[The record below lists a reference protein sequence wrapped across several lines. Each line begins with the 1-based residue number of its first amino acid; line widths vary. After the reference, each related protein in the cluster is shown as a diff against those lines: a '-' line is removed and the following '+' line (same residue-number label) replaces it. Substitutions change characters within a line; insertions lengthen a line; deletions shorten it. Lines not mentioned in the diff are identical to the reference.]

1 MRKFVRRIAASG
13 VAAAVLVPSATAAAA
28 EPQADVEVMVLGTYH
43 MANPGLD
50 LANVKADDVLKPQRQ
65 KELEALAA
73 ALADYKPTKIVVER
87 IAKTPELLDHR
98 YSEFTVADLGTNR
111 DERVQIAYRL
121 AHKLGQGTVYAV
133 DEDSA
138 DGEPDYF
145 PFGKVVE
152 WAKANGVEARLNAEL
167 EKAKGEVERIN
178 QLQAEGSIAHVLANM
193 NRPEQADRDQRWYYG
208 VLNYGDTE
216 KQPGAELNAYWYMR
230 NAKIF
235 GKLMTVAKP
244 GDRILVVYGAGHN
257 YWLRHFARTTPGFVN
272 VDPAAYLQKADA
284 ASR

>member
-1 MRKFVRRIAASG
+1 MRWLLGISAM
-13 VAAAVLVPSATAAAA
+13 AAAGQAAAWEA
-28 EPQADVEVMVLGTYH
+28 PANVEVMVLGTYH

-73 ALADYKPTKIVVER
+73 ALAEYQPTKIVVER
-87 IAKTPELLDHR
+87 IARTPELLDHR
-98 YSEFTVADLGTNR
+98 YAEFTPAELGTNR
-111 DERVQIAYRL
+111 DERYQIAYRL
-121 AHKLGQGTVYAV
+121 AHRLGQRTVYAI
-133 DEDSA
+133 DEDGGE
-138 DGEPDYF
+138 GEPDYF

-152 WAKANGVEARLNAEL
+152 WAKANGLEARLNADL
-167 EKAKGEVERIN
+167 DNAKRQVARIE
-178 QLQAEGSIAHVLANM
+178 QLQAEGSIAHVLADM
-193 NRPEQADRDQRWYYG
+193 NRPEQAEQDQRWYYG
-208 VLNYGDTE
+208 VFRYGDTD

-257 YWLRHFARTTPGFVN
+257 YWLRHFARTTPGYVS
-272 VDPAAYLQKADA
+272 VDPTPYLQKAE

>member
-1 MRKFVRRIAASG
+1 MHWMIGIVAMLTAG
-13 VAAAVLVPSATAAAA
+13 QAAATEPAA
-28 EPQADVEVMVLGTYH
+28 EIEVMVLGTYH

-73 ALADYKPTKIVVER
+73 VLAEYKPTKIVVER
-87 IAKTPELLDHR
+87 IARTPELLDHR
-98 YSEFTVADLGTNR
+98 YAEFKAADLATNR
-111 DERVQIAYRL
+111 DERVQVAYRL
-121 AHKLGQGTVYAV
+121 AHRLGQKTVYAV
-133 DEDSA
+133 DEDSSE
-138 DGEPDYF
+138 GEPDYF

-152 WAKANGVEARLNAEL
+152 WAKANGVEDKLNADL

-178 QLQAEGSIAHVLANM
+178 RLQAEGSIAYVLANM
-193 NRPEQADRDQRWYYG
+193 NRPDQADRDQRWYYG
-208 VLNYGDTE
+208 VLSYGDTE

-235 GKLMTVAKP
+235 GKMMTVAKP
-244 GDRILVVYGAGHN
+244 GDRVLIVYGAGHN

-272 VDPAAYLQKADA
+272 VDPTPFLQKADA

>member
-1 MRKFVRRIAASG
+1 MRCLIGIAAM
-13 VAAAVLVPSATAAAA
+13 VTATQAAAW
-28 EPQADVEVMVLGTYH
+28 EPDANVEVMVLGTYH

-73 ALADYKPTKIVVER
+73 ALAEFKPTRIVVER

-98 YSEFTVADLGTNR
+98 YAEFTVVDLSKNR
-111 DERVQIAYRL
+111 DERYQIAYRL
-121 AHKLGQGTVYAV
+121 AHRLGMKNVYAV
-133 DEDSA
+133 DEDPGA
-138 DGEPDYF
+138 GEPDYF

-152 WAKANGVEARLNAEL
+152 WAKANGRESQLNAEL
-167 EKAKGEVERIN
+167 DKAKGEVAQIE
-178 QLQAEGSIAHVLANM
+178 QLQAEGSVAHVLASM
-193 NRPEQADRDQRWYYG
+193 NLPEKAEQDQHWYYG
-208 VLNYGDTE
+208 VLRYGDTD

-235 GKLMTVAKP
+235 GKLMTVTKP
-244 GDRILVVYGAGHN
+244 GDRVLIVYGAGHN
-257 YWLRHFARTTPGFVN
+257 YWLRHFAKTTPGYVN
-272 VDPAAYLQKADA
+272 VDSTPYLQKADA